1 MFTIIGGD
9 GKEYGPASV
18 EQIRSWIAGGRA
30 NFDTRAK
37 LAGTDDWRTLGDFPE
52 FNPAAGAP
60 PLIPTLPANIPP
72 LPSSTAATAASAEAV
87 ELAERG
93 PRLLARF
100 IDWTLEILFC
110 LPGLLILGPE
120 FAEIISASMQG
131 IEPDPEQYD
140 MTRLGLGGLVTFV
153 GWLILLII
161 QVLLL
166 STRSQSIGKIIAKVR
181 VARIDGTKPGFLYAW
196 FLREALITFA
206 GIILSLLPIIGP
218 LLLRP
223 AFHLTDWC
231 LIFRDDRRCLH
242 DLIAGTQVIKA

>member
-1 MFTIIGGD
+1 MFTIIGSD
-9 GKEYGPASV
+9 GNEYGPASV

-60 PLIPTLPANIPP
+60 PLLPELPTPA
-72 LPSSTAATAASAEAV
+72 TYAAATTASVILTA

-100 IDWTLEILFC
+100 IDWTLEILCC

-120 FAEIISASMQG
+120 FAEVIRSAMQG
-131 IEPDPEQYD
+131 IEPDPEQLD
-140 MTRLGLGGLVTFV
+140 MTRLGLGGLVMFA
-153 GWLILLII
+153 GWLILLIV

-166 STRSQSIGKIIAKVR
+166 SIRSQSIGKIIAKVR
-181 VARIDGTKPGFLYAW
+181 VARLDGTKPGFLYAW
-196 FLREALITFA
+196 LLREALITF
-206 GIILSLLPIIGP
+206 GGVILSFLPIIGP
-218 LLLRP
+218 FLFRP

-242 DLIAGTQVIKA
+242 DLIAGTHVVKA